1 MASASA
7 IDGPTQRKMSGQGVV
22 RARRGNSLVMPNE
35 AMDIIRIVKSL
46 ANSGLLIDGVNE
58 TVKQEIKK
66 QEGGVFGML
75 LETLGASMLGNM
87 LTGKG
92 VLRPGRTYDNMD
104 HTDKKF

>member
-22 RARRGNSLVMPNE
+22 RARKGNSLVMPNE

-58 TVKQEIKK
+58 TVKQEIKTRGWSFWYVIRNSWCVNVRQYVNWK
-66 QEGGVFGML
+66 RCSKTWKNV
-75 LETLGASMLGNM
+75 
-87 LTGKG
+87 
-92 VLRPGRTYDNMD
+92 
-104 HTDKKF
+104 